1 MLLAGCDEAISIDE
15 LFDRFGHKC
24 FKTKKPLDIKD
35 RKSWAIDHILPSR
48 YLYPLTVSN
57 AALLSKKANENKRDR
72 WPSEFYTN
80 NELIKLAKLT
90 SADLKLLSSKKPII
104 NSNID
109 VDACVTRTLS
119 VREQSNLWKRIDELK
134 KMLVS
139 YGLADKLSDGNKKL
153 LGLS

>member
-1 MLLAGCDEAISIDE
+1 
-15 LFDRFGHKC
+15 
-24 FKTKKPLDIKD
+24 
-35 RKSWAIDHILPSR
+35 
-48 YLYPLTVSN
+48 LTVSN